1 MQERTTASA
10 PAVETA
16 RPSAPEAVR
25 RAIAALGY
33 RAEVSE
39 ILDYVREH
47 FGIGGPDVGEEAVTS
62 APAPEVP
69 TPADGRKPAT
79 RRGKGKD
86 RTGPGE

>member
-1 MQERTTASA
+1 MQERTPTTAT
-10 PAVETA
+10 VETA
-16 RPSAPEAVR
+16 KLNAPEAVR

-47 FGIGGPDVGEEAVTS
+47 FGIGGPDASEEVV
-62 APAPEVP
+62 APAPE
-69 TPADGRKPAT
+69 TPAPEDPGRKPAT

-86 RTGPGE
+86 RPGPGE